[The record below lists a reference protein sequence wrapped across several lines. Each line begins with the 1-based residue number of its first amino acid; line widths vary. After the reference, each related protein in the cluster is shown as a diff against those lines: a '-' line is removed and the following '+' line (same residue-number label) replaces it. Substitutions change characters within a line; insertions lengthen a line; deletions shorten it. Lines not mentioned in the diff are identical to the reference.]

1 MDANGRVEPI
11 KTKMNNNELQVTT
24 QSRKTQGRR
33 AILGR
38 GALFG
43 WCIAGVAICF
53 VIQAHAEGLRNP
65 PPGAFDLDRAGGRI
79 AQVDDSSAVQQ
90 NPANLVD
97 VNSRQFEFTPSIV
110 YISVDYKS
118 GKGEEGNTH
127 NPWKLLPNVFGSLP
141 LFDGNAAVGV
151 GVTVPYGLSTEWDPN
166 SPAFAPG
173 GSLRY
178 QTPYYANL
186 LTMNL
191 NPSFAVKL
199 GDYLQ
204 AGAGFD
210 VMWSQ
215 LTLKQFYPWFVF
227 PGSTATAL
235 DGHLEGKG
243 SGFGFGGNIG
253 LTLKIT
259 EHQRVAVTVRS
270 PMNVHYT
277 GDFTI
282 DNVTPTAAGLGVTPR
297 SDLNT
302 KIDYPTIVALGY
314 GIELSDKVRVEADGE
329 WLQFSR
335 IKSLNLGIGND
346 AVLLPSTTIPQNWR
360 DTFTAGISAD
370 WRFATNWVVRGGY
383 QFYQSPEP
391 DSTFLP
397 VIPDADQNVL
407 TIGVSY
413 THNRYS
419 LEAAYGADFYADRN
433 ISNNQSPALNGKYGI
448 TVHLFSVA
456 YRYSF

>member
-1 MDANGRVEPI
+1 MTMN
-11 KTKMNNNELQVTT
+11 KTINQLRTRGPALLLT
-24 QSRKTQGRR
+24 
-33 AILGR
+33 AYLGTAVVSS
-38 GALFG
+38 ALG
-43 WCIAGVAICF
+43 
-53 VIQAHAEGLRNP
+53 EGLRNP

-97 VNSRQFEFTPSIV
+97 IDGRQFQFTPTIV

-118 GKGEEGNTH
+118 PSGQEGNTQK
-127 NPWKLLPNVFGSLP
+127 PWKLLPNVFGSLP
-141 LFDGNAAVGV
+141 LFDGKAAIGV

-173 GSLRY
+173 GNLRY
-178 QTPYYANL
+178 QAPHFANL

-191 NPSFAVKL
+191 NPSFSIRL
-199 GDYLQ
+199 SDRLQ

-215 LTLKQFYPWFVF
+215 LTMKQFYPWLAF
-227 PGSTATAL
+227 PVSAITAP
-235 DGHLEGKG
+235 DGNLEAKG
-243 SGFGFGGNIG
+243 SGFGFGGNVG
-253 LTLKIT
+253 LTFKIT
-259 EHQRVAVTVRS
+259 EHQRIAVTYRS

-282 DNVTPTAAGLGVTPR
+282 DNITPTAASAGVTPR
-297 SDLNT
+297 SDFHS
-302 KIDYPTIVALGY
+302 KIDYPAIVALGY

-329 WLQFSR
+329 WVQFSR
-335 IKSLNLGIGND
+335 IKELPLGAGNNGI
-346 AVLLPSTTIPQNWR
+346 LLPTSSLPLKWK

-397 VIPDADQNVL
+397 IIPDADQNVL
-407 TIGVSY
+407 TAGISY
-413 THNRYS
+413 THNRHS
-419 LEAAYGADFYADRN
+419 LELAYGADFYASRN
-433 ISNNQSPALNGKYGI
+433 VANNQNPALNGSYNI
-448 TVHLFSVA
+448 TLHMISLA
-456 YRYSF
+456 WRYTF